1 MNPLKNKLL
10 VVNNSLSNLLESK
23 TLSDFRT
30 KRVGD
35 FKGAD
40 VSSIEIKYGDSDV
53 IVSKNN
59 KGWEVVKP
67 TQWPGDTNF
76 ISDYLARY
84 QGLLAQKVY
93 ESSELNSNIL
103 EKFNLIKPTAVVTFT
118 NSSGKI
124 MQSFNLGITTDGIYA
139 TMKDGA
145 VAKLSLDLWP
155 DLVPKEKYF
164 RNRLIL
170 LNVSIDDISKI
181 NLSNSLAFI
190 KKDNN
195 WYRVSAPTQQ
205 PAVSETPNQDAF
217 TFFSNWEFMA
227 ADDIIL
233 NPTSQ
238 NLSEFGFNK
247 PLKTFSFEFSDSSK
261 VKPIKIIVGNRVPK
275 NEKSVYLKRSDSPNV
290 YVVDAGWLS
299 LLAQLY
305 SVGDSSNIS
314 VKKQME

>member
-1 MNPLKNKLL
+1 MH
-10 VVNNSLSNLLESK
+10 
-23 TLSDFRT
+23 RI
-30 KRVGD
+30 
-35 FKGAD
+35 GAD
-40 VSSIEIKYGDSDV
+40 FAAYTVHGTVGADI
-53 IVSKNN
+53 
-59 KGWEVVKP
+59 
-67 TQWPGDTNF
+67 
-76 ISDYLARY
+76 
-84 QGLLAQKVY
+84 
-93 ESSELNSNIL
+93 LNRIL
-103 EKFNLIKPTAVVTFT
+103 VEKFKLTRPAAVVTFK

-124 MQSFNLGITTDGIYA
+124 LQSFNLGITTDGIYA
-139 TMKDGA
+139 TMKEGA
-145 VAKLSLDLWP
+145 VAKISLDLWP
-155 DLVPKEKYF
+155 ELVPKEKYF

-170 LNVSIDDISKI
+170 INVSIDHISKI
-181 NLSNSLAFI
+181 NLSNSLAFV

-217 TFFSNWEFMA
+217 TFFSNWELMT

-238 NLSEFGFNK
+238 NLSEFGINK
-247 PLKTFSFEFSDSSK
+247 PLKEFLFEFSDASK

-290 YVVDAGWLS
+290 YIVDAGWLS